1 MRKAGGIARRYAK
14 SLMKLCEDYKY
25 NYDDILSSMKN
36 LLEVL
41 KTDVKLMSL
50 LKSPIVAKK
59 EKISIFSKVFQILKI
74 PEVLQ
79 KFLRYLIINRRENIL
94 EDIYLS
100 FSETVDEK
108 LGRAKAK
115 VKSVVP
121 LSAEEEERIKQILEK
136 ALNKKIKIE
145 NDIDKDIVGGLWI
158 QVGDVVF
165 DGSVRG
171 FLSRLKKKLITME
184 I

>member
-1 MRKAGGIARRYAK
+1 MRRAGGIARRYAK

-74 PEVLQ
+74 PGVFHMLLQ
-79 KFLRYLIINRRENIL
+79 H
-94 EDIYLS
+94 
-100 FSETVDEK
+100 
-108 LGRAKAK
+108 
-115 VKSVVP
+115 P
-121 LSAEEEERIKQILEK
+121 LTHQ
-136 ALNKKIKIE
+136 
-145 NDIDKDIVGGLWI
+145 
-158 QVGDVVF
+158 
-165 DGSVRG
+165 
-171 FLSRLKKKLITME
+171 
-184 I
+184 